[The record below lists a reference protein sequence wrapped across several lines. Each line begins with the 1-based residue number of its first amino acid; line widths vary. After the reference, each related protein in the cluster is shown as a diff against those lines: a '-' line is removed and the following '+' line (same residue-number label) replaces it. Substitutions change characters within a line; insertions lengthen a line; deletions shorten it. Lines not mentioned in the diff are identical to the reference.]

1 MTPFDYLSVLN
12 SIVLGLGITQL
23 LSGFA
28 SMMRSR
34 RRVTMYWPVPVQ
46 MAAVFLITVQLWW
59 ALFTLQYEKHW
70 NFAQF
75 LVVLMQPVS
84 VFLAAA
90 LITPD
95 FSGTGTIDLRE
106 DYFHERQWFFASIL
120 FVVAASVAK
129 NLVLWGHLPQGGDL
143 VGHLVFVAISVVGMT
158 SKSDLVHK
166 IIAPLSLLIYCIYI
180 GLLFLTLPG

>member
-12 SIVLGLGITQL
+12 SIVLGLGLTQL

-34 RRVTMYWPVPVQ
+34 RRVRMYWPVPVQ
-46 MAAVFLITVQLWW
+46 MAAIFLITVQLWW
-59 ALFTLQYEKHW
+59 ALFSLQYERHW

-84 VFLAAA
+84 VYLCAA

-95 FSGTGTIDLRE
+95 FTGNETIDLRE
-106 DYFHERQWFFASIL
+106 AYFSESRWFFASIL
-120 FVVAASVAK
+120 FVVAASVA
-129 NLVLWGHLPQGGDL
+129 
-143 VGHLVFVAISVVGMT
+143 
-158 SKSDLVHK
+158 
-166 IIAPLSLLIYCIYI
+166 
-180 GLLFLTLPG
+180 

>member
-84 VFLAAA
+84 VFLDCYRCSLAA
-90 LITPD
+90 
-95 FSGTGTIDLRE
+95 
-106 DYFHERQWFFASIL
+106 
-120 FVVAASVAK
+120 FV
-129 NLVLWGHLPQGGDL
+129 
-143 VGHLVFVAISVVGMT
+143 
-158 SKSDLVHK
+158 
-166 IIAPLSLLIYCIYI
+166 Y
-180 GLLFLTLPG
+180 